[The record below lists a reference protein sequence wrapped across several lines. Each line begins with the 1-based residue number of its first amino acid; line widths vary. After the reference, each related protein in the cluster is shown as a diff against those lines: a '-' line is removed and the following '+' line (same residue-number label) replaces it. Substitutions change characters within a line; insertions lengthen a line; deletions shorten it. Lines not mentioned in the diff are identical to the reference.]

1 MLGLRVSASVLL
13 PWLLWAKIFVKP
25 AREEWAAAENFGAK
39 NFRERGRPSY
49 RPTVGRAYLPPD
61 GLMAI
66 EVLST
71 DGLTPIILV
80 LPTDGRL
87 LYLCIPDQQSDGNFP
102 DQQYVSI

>member
-1 MLGLRVSASVLL
+1 MLGLGASASVLR
-13 PWLLWAKIFVKP
+13 PWLLWAKKFVKP

-49 RPTVGRAYLPPD
+49 RPTFGRAYLPTD

-66 EVLST
+66 ELLPT
-71 DGLTPIILV
+71 DGLTPIMLV
-80 LPTDGRL
+80 FPTDGWL
-87 LYLCIPDQQSDGNFP
+87 LYLCIADQQSDGNFP